1 MNCSPNSPASARP
14 PRRGSRRLCS
24 ISAPTSTSNRTT
36 PARANGGARRPL
48 SPPLRQPCPPGACVC
63 ERERLEAPGADRRIL
78 LLTRQEEQRLAA
90 RLEALRSL
98 EDLEHLLR
106 RMEEQLG
113 IRLRIAPAFGEVR
126 SMRGIRM
133 RFEEQPGLCRKTR
146 QAIPAAI
153 RRGLEKRPEVAYALL
168 NAHDLLRDA

>member
-1 MNCSPNSPASARP
+1 MSASPPPPPALPA
-14 PRRGSRRLCS
+14 RRLRLRTR
-24 ISAPTSTSNRTT
+24 AP
-36 PARANGGARRPL
+36 
-48 SPPLRQPCPPGACVC
+48 
-63 ERERLEAPGADRRIL
+63 EAPGADRRI

-126 SMRGIRM
+126 SMRGIHALRGAAGALL
-133 RFEEQPGLCRKTR
+133 QDR